1 MKDTNHTIKTISS
14 NDYRIQEGIA
24 PGTEIEIIVDGKSIK
39 AYEGES
45 VAASILATGK
55 RSLRTTSKSYEP
67 RGLYCAIGI
76 CFDCVMTIDNI
87 PNIRACQT
95 FVRNGMIIETQQ
107 GEGKWRVEP

>member
-1 MKDTNHTIKTISS
+1 MENYPEK
-14 NDYRIQEGIA
+14 DYRIENIVTRGEQIGIM
-24 PGTEIEIIVDGKSIK
+24 VDGKPVK

-45 VAASILATGK
+45 VAAAILATGK
-55 RSLRTTSKSYEP
+55 RSLRSTSIKHKP

-87 PNIRACQT
+87 PNIRTCQT
-95 FVRNGMIIETQQ
+95 FVRKGMIIETQQ